1 MTLAFQNLLRLTWF
15 FVLLSLITGCTAL
28 VDATTKEP
36 IDPDPTKRTL
46 GTYIDDQQLETIARV
61 NLRKTSDK
69 LKASNIQITVY
80 NGVALLTGQVPDQ
93 AIRAQAARV
102 VSSIN
107 RIRQVHNELE
117 IRSNATFW
125 MNRNDQW
132 IGTKVKAKLI
142 QDKDIDSSRVKYRV
156 ENGSVFLMGLLSHAQ
171 AEKVTTAVA
180 GISGVIKVVRV
191 FEYVE

>member
-1 MTLAFQNLLRLTWF
+1 MKLAFQHFIKLATVFLF
-15 FVLLSLITGCTAL
+15 LSAITGCTAL

-36 IDPDPTKRTL
+36 IDPDPTKRTF
-46 GTYIDDQQLETIARV
+46 GTYIDDEQLETIARV

-69 LKASNIQITVY
+69 LKASNIQVTVY

-107 RIRQVHNELE
+107 RVRQVHNELE
-117 IRSNATFW
+117 IRGNATFW

-132 IGTKVKAKLI
+132 IGAKVKTRLI

-156 ENGSVFLMGLLSHAQ
+156 ENGSVFLMGLLTHTQ
-171 AEKVTTAVA
+171 AEKVTNSVA
-180 GISGVIKVVRV
+180 GVSGVVKVVRV